1 MRIKYSGNKT
11 EIVKKLYSDMLD
23 ILVAIGIPLE
33 TLSTDRRKEKM
44 AGACLATGQ
53 VVSSLKETKSVMNGM
68 FMKTRDIIDFENKH
82 YGENIS
88 PGSYDDIRRKDLK
101 ILVEEGIVINSST
114 LDRSA
119 TNNPNRG
126 YALDAQFASLVKAY
140 GTKQWKDKLDY
151 FTTMRDSVR
160 KELEKKRSLAR
171 IPVTLPSG
179 IPLELT
185 PGEHNLLQKKIIEV
199 FLPIW
204 GFGAQV
210 LYVGDTADK
219 YLYRD
224 NETLASL
231 HVFTLEHEELP
242 DIVAYSKEKNLL
254 YMIEAVHS
262 SGPMDEVRVNRLK
275 RQLKNC
281 TAETVFFTAFLN
293 RKMYQKY
300 CLNIAWNTEVWIAET
315 PDHLV
320 HLNGYKF
327 LEIHK

>member
-1 MRIKYSGNKT
+1 MHIKYSGNKT

-33 TLSTDRRKEKM
+33 TLSTDRRKEKI
-44 AGACLATGQ
+44 ARACLATGQ

-82 YGENIS
+82 YSENIS

-126 YALDAQFASLVKAY
+126 YALDAQFASLVKA
-140 GTKQWKDKLDY
+140 
-151 FTTMRDSVR
+151 S
-160 KELEKKRSLAR
+160 R
-171 IPVTLPSG
+171 IPVTLPSR

-185 PGEHNLLQKKIIEV
+185 PGEHNLLQKKIIED

-224 NETLASL
+224 HETLASL
-231 HVFTLEHEELP
+231 HVFTLEHEEPP

-262 SGPMDEVRVNRLK
+262 PGPMDEVRVNRLK

-281 TAETVFFTAFLN
+281 TAETVFFTALLN
-293 RKMYQKY
+293 RKMYQKH
-300 CLNIAWNTEVWIAET
+300 CLNIAWNTEVWIAENAR
-315 PDHLV
+315 PSCAS
-320 HLNGYKF
+320 
-327 LEIHK
+327 